1 MNNSEN
7 PENPANILIFNFN
20 EEGNEYNNY
29 NINNFLT
36 NVSIKNPN
44 IIFICTQNSISRT
57 DKHLQHIIGEKL
69 PENYKRFSKVD
80 ATRQSDLKKIIYK
93 NLKNVR
99 MRIYYNTETVYVD
112 NVFSRFR
119 IQSSKKRSIFN
130 FSNNSI
136 DENEEKYTGQE
147 KNNKQIIIKEYKYRR
162 YTVEGENGRT
172 GKGGIMTSIIF
183 EISEKKYQYV
193 VCNYNFNSNN
203 IQSKFNK
210 IIKEENIKL
219 ESGNKVGIGNKVT
232 MRTTFSSE
240 NNLYNNNND
249 ENIISNKIDL
259 PIIFIYFVSINN
271 NIKYGKYI
279 SESKN
284 KIINLNQKNRK
295 KS

>member
-183 EISEKKYQYV
+183 EISGKKYQYI
-193 VCNYNFNSNN
+193 VCNFNFNN
-203 IQSKFNK
+203 IQLNFNK

-259 PIIFIYFVSINN
+259 PIILYILFLSI
-271 NIKYGKYI
+271 
-279 SESKN
+279 
-284 KIINLNQKNRK
+284 II
-295 KS
+295 